1 MSGANV
7 MQRASGSVGRHRDAD
22 SGAVDVN
29 TLPMLLA
36 VGLGGA
42 IGALAR
48 FGTMVLLAPMS
59 GRFFYAATLFINVLG
74 SLALGLLYGAAQQKG
89 APAWLTGW
97 MTGLLGVGVLGA
109 FTTFS
114 TFAVEVVRLLHSHRV
129 FEAACYAVLSAALA
143 IGAAALGFRWMLR

>member
-1 MSGANV
+1 M
-7 MQRASGSVGRHRDAD
+7 
-22 SGAVDVN
+22 N
-29 TLPMLLA
+29 TLPMLFA

-42 IGALAR
+42 LGALAR
-48 FGTMVLLAPMS
+48 FGTMLLLAPVS

-89 APAWLTGW
+89 APPWLTGW

-114 TFAVEVVRLLHSHRV
+114 TFAVEVVRLLHGQRV
-129 FEAACYAVLSAALA
+129 LEAVCYALLSAALA
-143 IGAAALGFRWMLR
+143 IAAAALGYRLMLR